1 MDLNEAT
8 KILANNGY
16 TIDEGIGNFV
26 KKARRAVFGKNKDDE
41 DILAKRRA
49 RQEQQAKTH
58 ADDEKQREGT
68 LSASDDY
75 TSDVLRYLQDEE
87 EYRAIY
93 EILVKLRKKYG
104 KYIMYS
110 NALTPHRISVSAVY
124 QKNSTSREMAGKY
137 SDRNGGKYASAPVDR
152 KQYSFCKVGEIGLLA
167 TDRFNYSDRKGG
179 FGDNDSN
186 AHMKYA
192 TSVENAMNG
201 KYTETDDI
209 KEWAVEI
216 NDLVNE
222 IVNTKSKDAANDW
235 EQNIDQNES
244 VKVKQAVNILKENG
258 YIVEGHWYDSTTGF
272 RRYREEPDEREAR
285 YYNTLEEKFKE
296 LKEADEAQDKE
307 RIRFHLETIEI
318 FVRRIGH
325 AISSSDKKGLAK
337 DGLAKMKKY
346 FQDKGQDDLA
356 ALVDKYADEVIRLV
370 W

>member
-1 MDLNEAT
+1 MDLNEA
-8 KILANNGY
+8 KQLLNDNGY
-16 TIDEGIGNFV
+16 ALDEGIGNLA
-26 KKARRAVFGKNKDDE
+26 KKARRAIFGKNKDDE
-41 DILAKRRA
+41 EILAKRRA

-58 ADDEKQREGT
+58 ADDEKQREAT

-104 KYIMYS
+104 KYIVYS
-110 NALTPHRISVSAVY
+110 NALTPHRITIGAVY
-124 QKNSTSREMAGKY
+124 QTNSTSREIAGKT
-137 SDRNGGKYASAPVDR
+137 SAPVER
-152 KQYSFCKVGEIGLLA
+152 KNYNFCKVGEIGLLA

-192 TSVENAMNG
+192 TSVENAMNS
-201 KYTETDDI
+201 KYTETDDL

-222 IVNTKSKDAANDW
+222 IVNAKSKNAANDW

-285 YYNTLEEKFKE
+285 YYNTLEGKFKE

-307 RIRFHLETIEI
+307 RIKFHLETIEI
-318 FVRRIGH
+318 FVRRIGN

-346 FQDKGQDDLA
+346 FLDKGQDDLA